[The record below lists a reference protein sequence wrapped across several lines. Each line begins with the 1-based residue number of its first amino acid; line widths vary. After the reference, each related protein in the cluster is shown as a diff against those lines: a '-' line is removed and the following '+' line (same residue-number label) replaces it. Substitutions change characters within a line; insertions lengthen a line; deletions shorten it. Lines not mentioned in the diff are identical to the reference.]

1 MCRVFF
7 MRKNG
12 LPTREYALICVYGHI
27 MRANMHIYAKY
38 ITKSFIKR
46 LTCTRTHAIIN
57 IY

>member
-1 MCRVFF
+1 MRRVFF

-12 LPTREYALICVYGHI
+12 LPTREHAFICVYGHI
-27 MRANMHIYAKY
+27 MRAKMRICAKY
-38 ITKSFIKR
+38 IIKSFIKR